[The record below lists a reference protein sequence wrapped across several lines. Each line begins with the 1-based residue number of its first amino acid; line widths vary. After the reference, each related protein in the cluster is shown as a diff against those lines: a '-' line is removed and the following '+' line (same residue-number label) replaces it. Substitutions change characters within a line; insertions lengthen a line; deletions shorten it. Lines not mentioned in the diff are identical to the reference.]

1 MAKSKKS
8 KSTSKKSSSAK
19 PKAKKAA
26 VEASPKGIAPQSL
39 DQQFTVHA
47 QYIKDFSFENP
58 NAPQSLMKRDKSP
71 EISVEINVTATPL
84 NDARVFES
92 VLGIKA
98 TATEGDEQYYIA
110 ELSYA
115 TIISASESVADDDLQ
130 SMVISEGARM
140 GFPFARSILADVT
153 QAGGWVPLNL
163 QPIDFAQLYQR
174 SLAARAEQGQGQVK
188 VEEPKSGDGEGQNS
202 GQNSGLSGLIQ
213 D

>member
-1 MAKSKKS
+1 MAKSKKA

-26 VEASPKGIAPQSL
+26 VEASPKGIAPQRI
-39 DQQFTVHA
+39 DQQLTVHA

-58 NAPQSLMKRDKSP
+58 NAPQSLMKREKSP
-71 EISVEINVTATPL
+71 EIAVEINVSATPL
-84 NDARVFES
+84 NDERVFES

-98 TATEGDEQYYIA
+98 TATEGDEKYFIA

-115 TIISASESVADDDLQ
+115 TIISASSAVADDDLQ
-130 SMVISEGARM
+130 SLVISEGARM
-140 GFPFARSILADVT
+140 GFPFARSIMSEVT
-153 QAGGWVPLNL
+153 QAGGWAPLNL

-174 SLAARAEQGQGQVK
+174 SLAARAEQGQDQVK
-188 VEEPKSGDGEGQNS
+188 VEEPKSGEGQNS
-202 GQNSGLSGLIQ
+202 GQNSSLSGLIQ